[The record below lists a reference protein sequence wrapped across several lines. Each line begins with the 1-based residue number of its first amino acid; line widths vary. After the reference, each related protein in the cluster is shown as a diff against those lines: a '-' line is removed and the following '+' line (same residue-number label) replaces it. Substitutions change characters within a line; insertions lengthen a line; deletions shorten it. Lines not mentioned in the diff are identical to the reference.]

1 MVIAKLDLPSFFHTC
16 GGGDGDARAANKLS
30 YSTNLVRHNLCVVQY
45 IMFKKFNEKESVSS
59 VNTAKNSVSKSIKS
73 KVTENFECAKDYLDK
88 ILPKK
93 EPLSHDHIDLFAD
106 PSGEVLFFRQRDGPF
121 VPTLRLLHKYPF
133 LLPQLQV
140 DRGAIKHVLNGSN
153 IMCPGLTSPGAKLCK
168 VPENTVVAIMAEGKE
183 HAVAVGITIMSTDE
197 MLDVNKNIGVETL
210 HYLNDGL
217 WQMKPVQ

>member
-1 MVIAKLDLPSFFHTC
+1 LTLFVILSSLLDTQCSKSNFVT
-16 GGGDGDARAANKLS
+16 KQI
-30 YSTNLVRHNLCVVQY
+30 YSIR
-45 IMFKKFNEKESVSS
+45 FNEKESVSS

-73 KVTENFECAKDYLDK
+73 KVTENFECAKEYLDK

-93 EPLSHDHIDLFAD
+93 EPLKWLKCHDHIDLFAD

-168 VPENTVVAIMAEGKE
+168 VPANTVVSIMAEGKE
-183 HAVAVGITIMSTDE
+183 HAVAVGITTMSTDE

-217 WQMKPVQ
+217 WLMKFVR